1 LKILVTGAA
10 GFIGSHVAQKLL
22 ARGAEV
28 IALDNFAPNYSRAR
42 KEANLKEYI
51 AQPHCAF
58 VEADIR
64 NADAMR
70 DLFLAQKF
78 DRVIHLAAM
87 GNVRYSIE
95 HAQEYAAVNI
105 VGTVNLL
112 EAARLSKT
120 GHFVFAST
128 SSVYGN
134 ADVIPFVETSPV
146 ARPLAPYPAT
156 KIACEVLAYSYHVAF
171 GLKCVGLRF
180 FNVYGPRGRPDMMPY
195 VFTDKISTGQTIRV
209 FNAGQPQR
217 DWTFIDDIVD
227 GVIAAIDSDLD
238 YEIINLGRGQPIVL
252 SRFIE
257 IIEALVGRTA
267 SIGHAPLP
275 STEPTIT
282 YANIDKAA
290 RLLNY
295 RPQTSIE
302 DGMTRFYEW
311 YQQHASPPNSLSR

>member
-1 LKILVTGAA
+1 MQRTALKILVTGAA

-22 ARGAEV
+22 SRGDEV

-42 KEANLKEYI
+42 KEANLKEFI
-51 AQPHCAF
+51 RSLRCVF

-120 GHFVFAST
+120 QHFVFAST
-128 SSVYGN
+128 SSVYGT
-134 ADVIPFVETSPV
+134 ADVIPFVETAPV

-156 KIACEVLAYSYHVAF
+156 KIACEVLAHSYHVAF
-171 GLKCVGLRF
+171 GMKCVGLRF

-209 FNAGQPQR
+209 FNEGQPQR
-217 DWTFIDDIVD
+217 DWTYIDDTVG

-257 IIEALVGRTA
+257 IIEALVGRQAT
-267 SIGHAPLP
+267 IEHAPLP
-275 STEPTIT
+275 STEPMIT
-282 YANIDKAA
+282 YASIDKAA

-295 RPQTSIE
+295 QPQTSIE

-311 YQQHASPPNSLSR
+311 YKKIRV